1 MLWSLTQR
9 CFPWSPTKVA
19 LVVALDGTIRQKLVK
34 EGLMVA
40 LQPAGVSRDALM
52 SVVLMEVPSIEELE
66 EESISEGQMRQ
77 GGGWR

>member
-1 MLWSLTQR
+1 MS
-9 CFPWSPTKVA
+9 
-19 LVVALDGTIRQKLVK
+19 LDGVISQQLVK

-40 LQPAGVSRDALM
+40 LQPAGVSTDALTR
-52 SVVLMEVPSIEELE
+52 VVLMEVHSIEELE